1 MIQTIVDE
9 VKAKYAKKGF
19 DTIVAT
25 EEVVVND
32 TEMCMQLGNDTIIL
46 TGFVFDCDTN
56 GGENE
61 RISITSPTDQIC
73 DKASGLASFGI
84 GRFKVMT
91 GYMIVKRFNSETT
104 QELLL
109 YGGKA
114 TSYGERGTQSP
125 LTINFVRISPKRI
138 N

>member
-104 QELLL
+104 QELVRNVSE
-109 YGGKA
+109 Y
-114 TSYGERGTQSP
+114 YGERGTQSP

>member
-104 QELLL
+104 QELV
-109 YGGKA
+109 GNV
-114 TSYGERGTQSP
+114 TEHYGERDTQSP

>member
-9 VKAKYAKKGF
+9 VKAKYAQKGF

-104 QELLL
+104 QELLGNFFL
-109 YGGKA
+109 
-114 TSYGERGTQSP
+114 YGERGTQSP

>member
-9 VKAKYAKKGF
+9 VKAKYAQKGF

-32 TEMCMQLGNDTIIL
+32 TEMCIQLGNDTIIL

-61 RISITSPTDQIC
+61 RISITSPTDRIC

-104 QELLL
+104 QELV
-109 YGGKA
+109 GNV
-114 TSYGERGTQSP
+114 TEHYGERDTQSP

>member
-9 VKAKYAKKGF
+9 VKAKYAQKGF

-104 QELLL
+104 QELVGNVFE
-109 YGGKA
+109 Y
-114 TSYGERGTQSP
+114 YGERGTQSP